1 MCLKNKWYI
10 YCKRLVI
17 MMINKRLAPDSVIRL
32 YCLHSKKYSLA
43 SGEEADPKSVAFMSS
58 MRKTQTHIWAQ

>member
-1 MCLKNKWYI
+1 MI
-10 YCKRLVI
+10 I
-17 MMINKRLAPDSVIRL
+17 IINKRIAPDSVIRL
-32 YCLHSKKYSLA
+32 YCLHSKNYNLA